1 MLNLEKL
8 ADCVNILGGF
18 CGKRDISEL
27 SSNCLQEKYGIIQA
41 DVLIL
46 FGGSIPCGADVAAH
60 AMKEKAARQFMIDG
74 GEGHTTES
82 LRQKLH
88 AAVPNIGVSGR
99 PEADIFSD
107 YIYYRYGIRPDF
119 IERESTN
126 CGNNVTGALKI
137 FSARGLEPKQLILI
151 QDTTMQ
157 RRMDAGFR
165 RHLGDSAVIINFPA
179 YSAKV
184 VVKDGRLAYENDAI
198 WGMWEIEHYISLLM
212 GEIPR
217 LRDDENGYGPNGK
230 GFIAHVDIPN
240 EVEDAFALLEKEHV
254 GLVRAANPR
263 YATKAD

>member
-27 SSNCLQEKYGIIQA
+27 SSNCLQEKYEIIQA

-126 CGNNVTGALKI
+126 CGNNVTNALDI
-137 FSARGLEPKQLILI
+137 FRARRLEPKHLILI
-151 QDTTMQ
+151 QDATMQ
-157 RRMDAGFR
+157 RRMDVGFR
-165 RHLGDSAVIINFPA
+165 AQLGDSVTMINFPA
-179 YSAKV
+179 YKAKV
-184 VVKDGRLAYENDAI
+184 VVRNARLAFESDI
-198 WGMWEIEHYISLLM
+198 WGMWEMDRYISLLM

-230 GFIAHVDIPN
+230 GFIAHVDIPD
-240 EVEDAFALLEKEHV
+240 EVEDAFALLEKEHA

-263 YATKAD
+263 YATK